1 MQVSTV
7 FFCAFGGVA
16 GKGAGILGITEC
28 ASQKAHL
35 HPQPEEHVDAN
46 QLARSAAL
54 SLAPNRQG
62 ILAYKRL
69 LFISR
74 SPRVVPPLSRQ
85 SPFMNAAG

>member
-1 MQVSTV
+1 M
-7 FFCAFGGVA
+7 FFVRLEGLQEKVLASS
-16 GKGAGILGITEC
+16 

-35 HPQPEEHVDAN
+35 HPQPEERVDAN

-74 SPRVVPPLSRQ
+74 SPRVGPPLSRP
-85 SPFMNAAG
+85 SLFMNAAG

>member
-1 MQVSTV
+1 MRVSTV
-7 FFCAFGGVA
+7 FFCVRLEGLQEKELASS
-16 GKGAGILGITEC
+16 

-35 HPQPEEHVDAN
+35 HPQPGERVDAN

-74 SPRVVPPLSRQ
+74 SLPELCRRSPVRPLS
-85 SPFMNAAG
+85 